1 VTSLPDDLIG
11 VCRAARLAFNAGS
24 VSVAA
29 VSGPTDEVAA
39 DHLHYIAADGR
50 GADGIVGLR
59 LPAGRGIAGFV
70 AATGQALITDRVAD
84 DARFA
89 RDVAERVGYIPTTML
104 VVPVRADQG
113 EVIGVLSVLDR
124 TSVVAGSD
132 ALALGTALADVA
144 SQLLSHADDL
154 DRDPRIG
161 AVAANL
167 HALEP
172 STRRHVLDVVEGVIG
187 LAARRRPR

>member
-1 VTSLPDDLIG
+1 VTNHGTALIA
-11 VCRAARLAFNAGS
+11 VCRAARLAFNAES
-24 VSVAA
+24 VSVAV
-29 VSGPTDEVAA
+29 VSGPTDEIPV
-39 DHLHYIAADGR
+39 DHLHYVAADGR
-50 GADGIVGLR
+50 GADGILDLR

-113 EVIGVLSVLDR
+113 EVIGVMSVLDR
-124 TSVVAGSD
+124 TSVVAGAD

-144 SQLLSHADDL
+144 SQLLRSDRVSADD
-154 DRDPRIG
+154 PR
-161 AVAANL
+161 VDAAAAAL
-167 HALEP
+167 QALEP
-172 STRRHVLDVVEGVIG
+172 SMRRHVLDVVEGVIG